1 MGAGAVLE
9 PNAFRIGFAR
19 RFATYKRANLIFSDP
34 ERLHNLLVDPRRPVQ
49 LVVAGK
55 AHPADTPGK
64 EVLQSVYRFT
74 HDPFYEG
81 RVAFVEDYGMYPAHV
96 LVQGVDLWLNLP
108 RVPLEASGTSG
119 MKAALNGVP
128 QLSTIDGWWEE
139 GFDGTNGWA
148 LPRVPESL
156 DIEETDRED
165 AAALY
170 QVLEQEIVP
179 TYYDRNVQGV
189 PLAWVERM
197 RNALRVAARKFT
209 AHRMLRDYA
218 ERYYTP
224 AMQGALKDDDPP
236 RG

>member
-1 MGAGAVLE
+1 
-9 PNAFRIGFAR
+9 
-19 RFATYKRANLIFSDP
+19 
-34 ERLHNLLVDPRRPVQ
+34 
-49 LVVAGK
+49 
-55 AHPADTPGK
+55 
-64 EVLQSVYRFT
+64 
-74 HDPFYEG
+74 
-81 RVAFVEDYGMYPAHV
+81 
-96 LVQGVDLWLNLP
+96 
-108 RVPLEASGTSG
+108 

-139 GFDGTNGWA
+139 GYDRTNGWA
-148 LPRVPESL
+148 LPRVAESL

-179 TYYDRNVQGV
+179 MYYDRNVQGV

-197 RNALRVAARKFT
+197 RNALRVAASKFT

-236 RG
+236 RS